1 MTRASCLQLLRDRHA
16 AWMSKECD
24 ARGIYA
30 RSLAWLFYGMPFV
43 LLLCCVAMFALGFLG
58 GSRPSL
64 SVLIIGVLMVI
75 SCGTLARC
83 GVAIMVIATDRPD
96 LKAETAALATSQY
109 ESLIAIGHEIKADPC
124 VFVAL
129 IGASDELERIT
140 HPNVTKEAKQAVSAV
155 RFTVYDELPEE
166 RN

>member
-1 MTRASCLQLLRDRHA
+1 MTRARCLQLLRERHA
-16 AWMSKECD
+16 AWQLKRGEAS
-24 ARGIYA
+24 GIYA

-43 LLLCCVAMFALGFLG
+43 LLLCCVAMFVLGFLG

-96 LKAETAALATSQY
+96 LKSETAELATSQY
-109 ESLIAIGHEIKADPC
+109 ESLIAIAHEIKADAC

-140 HPNVTKEAKQAVSAV
+140 HPSVTKEAKQAVDAV
-155 RFTVYDELPEE
+155 RFTVYDEIPEE